1 MCYIRKGGKPMNTIG
16 VLTSGGDAQGMNA
29 AVRAVVRSAIANG
42 FRVMGVKRGYSGL
55 INGDIEELTARSV
68 SETLNR
74 GGTFLRSARCLEFKE
89 EAGIVK
95 ATETCK
101 KFGIDGM
108 VVIGGDGSFRGAR
121 DLTLH
126 GIPTVAMPGTI
137 DNDIVCSDY
146 TIGFDT
152 AVNICVDLIDRLRD
166 TCNSHDRCSVVQIM
180 GKNAGW
186 VTLEASLAT
195 GATSTIVPEIAFDF
209 EKDVVQRIERG
220 KALGKN
226 HFIVLVSEGVF
237 FDVKSNKNYQYVV
250 DKKIANATDFARL
263 VEKTT
268 GVETGETILGHVQR
282 GGSPTAKDRVMA
294 TEMGNYC
301 VNLLKNG
308 ISNRVVVVRN
318 SQITDYDIVEA
329 LQMQKPFDLERYQLA
344 NLINI

>member
-1 MCYIRKGGKPMNTIG
+1 MKTIG
-16 VLTSGGDAQGMNA
+16 VLTSGGDSQGMNA
-29 AVRAVVRSAIANG
+29 AVRAAVRTALAEG
-42 FRVMGVKRGYSGL
+42 FRVMGINRGYSGL

-68 SETLNR
+68 SGIINR
-74 GGTFLRSARCLEFKE
+74 GGTFLRSARCLEFRE
-89 EAGIVK
+89 ESGVQK
-95 ATETCK
+95 AVETCK
-101 KFGIDGM
+101 KFGIEGM
-108 VVIGGDGSFRGAR
+108 VVCGGDGSFRGAR

-152 AVNICVDLIDRLRD
+152 AVNICIDLIDRLRD
-166 TCNSHDRCSVVQIM
+166 TCDSHDRCSVVQIM

-195 GATSTIVPEIAFDF
+195 GATSTIVPEVAFDF
-209 EKDVVQRIERG
+209 QKDVVERINRG

-237 FDVKSNKNYQYVV
+237 FDVPSNKNYQYVV
-250 DKKIANATDFARL
+250 DNNIASAADFARM

-268 GVETGETILGHVQR
+268 GVESREAVFGHVQR
-282 GGSPTAKDRVMA
+282 GGSPTAKDRVIA
-294 TEMGNYC
+294 TEMGHYC
-301 VNLLKNG
+301 VQLLKKG
-308 ISNRVVVVRN
+308 ISNRVVVMRN

-329 LQMQKPFDLERYQLA
+329 LKMEKPFDTLRYNMA

>member
-1 MCYIRKGGKPMNTIG
+1 MKTIG
-16 VLTSGGDAQGMNA
+16 VLTSGGDSQGMNA
-29 AVRAVVRSAIANG
+29 AVRAVVRTGLAEG

-55 INGDIEELTARSV
+55 INGDIEEMSARSV
-68 SETLNR
+68 SDIINK
-74 GGTFLRSARCLEFKE
+74 GGTFLRSARCLDFRE
-89 EAGIVK
+89 ESGILK
-95 ATETCK
+95 AVDTCK

-152 AVNICVDLIDRLRD
+152 AVNICIDLIDRLRD
-166 TCNSHDRCSVVQIM
+166 TCDSHDRCSVVQIM

-195 GATSTIVPEIAFDF
+195 GATSTIVPEVEFDF
-209 EKDVVQRIERG
+209 QKDVVARINRG
-220 KALGKN
+220 KSMGKN

-237 FDVKSNKNYQYVV
+237 FNVATNKNYQYVV
-250 DKKIANATDFARL
+250 DNGIASAAEFARM
-263 VEKTT
+263 VENAT
-268 GVETGETILGHVQR
+268 GVETREAVFGHVQR
-282 GGSPTAKDRVMA
+282 GGSPTAKDRVTA

-308 ISNRVVVVRN
+308 ISNRVVVVKN
-318 SQITDYDIVEA
+318 SKITDYDIVEA
-329 LQMQKPFDLERYQLA
+329 LKMDKSFDMQKYNMA
-344 NLINI
+344 NQINI